1 MHITQKQLKQLA
13 KSLTLYSKETN
24 QEIRHTMVLEHAAKV
39 LGFRSYS
46 ALNAAFQEEK
56 LSKDED
62 ILLDV
67 FSLTPFNLAWNRIKK
82 EEFFNADKIILGH
95 FTTSK
100 FLPNILEHG
109 LQPPS
114 ITKNYS
120 NDDMLHPGD
129 ENYIYLAA
137 NYDRAFSK
145 NAVKKYGGEEILLI
159 VSVERKYLELD
170 DLMQKYSSKNIS
182 LNDPC
187 ILFDALTTDLYP
199 QCRTQKPISPDR
211 IISIL
216 SAKDNEFLYKEAIQE
231 NPLYSDIKK
240 EKLFKEFDVSAL

>member
-1 MHITQKQLKQLA
+1 MNITQQQLKKLS
-13 KSLTLYSKETN
+13 KSLTSYSKDTN
-24 QEIRHTMVLEHAAKV
+24 QEIRHTVVLEHAAKA

-46 ALNAAFQEEK
+46 ALNAAFQKER
-56 LSKDED
+56 LSEDED
-62 ILLDV
+62 VLLDV
-67 FSLTPFNLAWNRIKK
+67 FSFTPFNPAWNRIKK

-100 FLPNILEHG
+100 FLTNILKNG
-109 LQPPS
+109 LQPAS
-114 ITKNYS
+114 VTSNYS

-129 ENYIYLAA
+129 ENYIYLTA
-137 NYDRAFSK
+137 NYDRGFSK
-145 NAVKKYGGEEILLI
+145 NAVEKYGGEEILLV

-182 LNDPC
+182 LNDQD
-187 ILFDALTTDLYP
+187 ILYDALTTSLYP
-199 QCRTQKPISPDR
+199 QCRTKYPISPDS

-216 SAKDNEFLYKEAIQE
+216 NTKDNEFLYKNVTQE

-240 EKLFKEFDVSAL
+240 EKLFKEFDVSIL